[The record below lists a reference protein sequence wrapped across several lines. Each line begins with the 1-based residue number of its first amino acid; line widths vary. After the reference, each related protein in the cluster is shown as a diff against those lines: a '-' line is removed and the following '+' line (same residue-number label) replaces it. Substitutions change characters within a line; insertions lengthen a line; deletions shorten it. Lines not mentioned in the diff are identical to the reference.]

1 MKKAAAGQSQLYA
14 TLEALP
20 WGVGLLDPEGS
31 IVFVNAAFLAMG
43 DYTREALVGRPID
56 DFMLTKVDRSG
67 KLSEQPRFQQTLEL
81 VKGKLHVV
89 DLLPIKE
96 EGMGLGG
103 VVLVQPET
111 SPNRLRG
118 ELQKALEKVEYLEQ
132 RLKQTK
138 GMGWHSS
145 YMRSESVEDKM
156 VRTIRPGKAFEKFIG
171 MNKGVLEALHIAA
184 KAAKVQSTVLI
195 YGKSGT
201 GKEVVAEGIH
211 QASPRSQGP
220 FIRINCA
227 AIPGSLLESEL
238 FGHEKGAFTGAIKK
252 KLGKFELAHR
262 GTIFLDEIGEM
273 ELNMQTKLLRVLQSS
288 RFERVGGEETL
299 QVDVRVLAA
308 TNQNIE
314 DMIREGRFRE
324 DLYYRLNVIPI
335 YLPPLQERKEDIPL
349 LIDHFLKRF
358 SQAFNKPI
366 AGIKKAA
373 MDALVAYHWPGNVR
387 ELQNIV
393 ERMVALTDGV
403 FIEEEDVPACCLRE
417 QERQMAGQEGDSL
430 YGRLVK
436 GELFPLAEY
445 EKQIIRAAL
454 EKHGS
459 YTAAGK
465 VLGITHK
472 TVAAKAQKYGIDR
485 SEQ

>member
-1 MKKAAAGQSQLYA
+1 MC
-14 TLEALP
+14 
-20 WGVGLLDPEGS
+20 LLDAKGS
-31 IVFVNAAFLAMG
+31 ITYVNTAFLTMSG
-43 DYTREALVGRPID
+43 YTREGLIGRHINDFSPLGAKDEVLIAGKQVVSYPIQLSGMTVTVD
-56 DFMLTKVDRSG
+56 VTPLMENEQLTG
-67 KLSEQPRFQQTLEL
+67 A
-81 VKGKLHVV
+81 VV
-89 DLLPIKE
+89 AIKE
-96 EGMGLGG
+96 EAQVIALNE
-103 VVLVQPET
+103 Q
-111 SPNRLRG
+111 
-118 ELQKALEKVEYLEQ
+118 LQIALAKVEYLEQ
-132 RLKQTK
+132 RLKENKET
-138 GMGWHSS
+138 GWHSS
-145 YMRSESVEDKM
+145 RMRSESPEEKM
-156 VRTIRPGKAFEKFIG
+156 VRSIRPGKAFEKFIG
-171 MNKGVLEALHIAA
+171 MSQRVLDALTLAA
-184 KAAKVQSTVLI
+184 KAAKVQSTVFI
-195 YGKSGT
+195 CGKSGT

-220 FIRINCA
+220 FIRLNCA
-227 AIPGSLLESEL
+227 AIPATLLESEL

-252 KLGKFELAHR
+252 KLGKFELAHK

-308 TNQNIE
+308 TNQ
-314 DMIREGRFRE
+314 DMEQMVKEGRFRE

-335 YLPPLQERKEDIPL
+335 YLPPLKERQEDIPL
-349 LIDHFLKRF
+349 LVDHFLKKF
-358 SQAFNKPI
+358 SQEFNKPI

-373 MDALVAYHWPGNVR
+373 MDALVRYEWPGNVR

-393 ERMVALTDGV
+393 ERMVALTDGLY
-403 FIEEEDVPACCLRE
+403 IEKEDIPDCCLKTVDSG
-417 QERQMAGQEGDSL
+417 ERDEDNPPFFGSL
-430 YGRLVK
+430 IK

-445 EKQIIRAAL
+445 EKQIIKAAL

-485 SEQ
+485 MEQ

>member
-1 MKKAAAGQSQLYA
+1 
-14 TLEALP
+14 
-20 WGVGLLDPEGS
+20 
-31 IVFVNAAFLAMG
+31 
-43 DYTREALVGRPID
+43 
-56 DFMLTKVDRSG
+56 
-67 KLSEQPRFQQTLEL
+67 
-81 VKGKLHVV
+81 
-89 DLLPIKE
+89 
-96 EGMGLGG
+96 
-103 VVLVQPET
+103 
-111 SPNRLRG
+111 
-118 ELQKALEKVEYLEQ
+118 
-132 RLKQTK
+132 
-138 GMGWHSS
+138 
-145 YMRSESVEDKM
+145 M
-156 VRTIRPGKAFEKFIG
+156 VRSIRPGKAFEKFIG
-171 MNKGVLEALHIAA
+171 MSQRVLDALTLAA
-184 KAAKVQSTVLI
+184 KAAKVQSTVFI
-195 YGKSGT
+195 CGKSGT

-220 FIRINCA
+220 FIRLNCA
-227 AIPGSLLESEL
+227 AIPATLLESEL

-252 KLGKFELAHR
+252 KLGKFELAHK

-308 TNQNIE
+308 TNQ
-314 DMIREGRFRE
+314 DMEQMVKEGRFRE

-335 YLPPLQERKEDIPL
+335 YLPPLKERQEDIPL
-349 LIDHFLKRF
+349 LVDHFLKKF
-358 SQAFNKPI
+358 SQEFNKPI

-373 MDALVAYHWPGNVR
+373 MDALVRYEWPGNVR

-393 ERMVALTDGV
+393 ERMVALTDGLY
-403 FIEEEDVPACCLRE
+403 IEKEDIHDCCLKTVDSG
-417 QERQMAGQEGDSL
+417 ERDEDNPPFFGSL
-430 YGRLVK
+430 IK

-445 EKQIIRAAL
+445 EKQIIKAAL

-485 SEQ
+485 MEQ